1 MINLQYIFLT
11 TLKNRIFIDYL
22 VYYNYF
28 ILNLMVILG
37 KEDSRSEVSSSQYST
52 FPFNL
57 IGYI

>member
-37 KEDSRSEVSSSQYST
+37 KEDSRSEVSWD
-52 FPFNL
+52 
-57 IGYI
+57 